1 MSVQPGRARLE
12 STPTV
17 VTNERSELERVRAGL
32 LSHRLYEQLNSVERV
47 RIFMKHHVFAVWDFF
62 SLLKRLQQ
70 EVTCVTVP
78 WLPRGLGDHAR
89 FITEIVISEECDEA
103 IGEGHISH
111 FELYLA
117 AMAQVGADRRPIE
130 RYIDRI
136 SSGADPITSLDSS
149 DIPPTVRGFT
159 SHTLQIAIDGELH
172 EVAASFCHG
181 RENLLADVFSGAHTN
196 MKSILDEAPI
206 LKHYLERHITLDH
219 DDHGPLAL
227 NLLDV
232 VCDGNAGRIDAATR
246 VAIDAIKERGKLWDG
261 VLAEIK
267 AREATGTAA

>member
-1 MSVQPGRARLE
+1 MSIEPGREGLE

-17 VTNERSELERVRAGL
+17 VTNDQSELQRVRAEL
-32 LSHRLYEQLNSVERV
+32 LVHPLYEHLTSVERV
-47 RIFMKHHVFAVWDFF
+47 QVFMKHHVFAVWDFF

-70 EVTCVTVP
+70 EVTCVAVP
-78 WLPRGLGDHAR
+78 WLPRRLGNHAR
-89 FITEIVISEECDEA
+89 FITEIVISEECDED
-103 IGEGHISH
+103 IGGGHVSH

-117 AMAQVGADRRPIE
+117 AMAQVGADRGPIE

-136 SSGADPITSLDSS
+136 LSGGDPITSLDSS

-159 SHTLQIAIDGELH
+159 SHTLRIAMAGELH

-181 RENLLADVFSGAHTN
+181 RENLLADVFGGAHTN
-196 MKSILDEAPI
+196 MKAILDEAPI

-227 NLLDV
+227 GLLDV
-232 VCDGNAGRIDAATR
+232 VCDGDARRINAATR
-246 VAIDAIKERGKLWDG
+246 VAIAAIRERRRLWDG
-261 VLAEIK
+261 VLAEIRD
-267 AREATGTAA
+267 REAAGAPA